1 MEHDPA
7 SLNTAQLIGE
17 RVSVIRKTR
26 SMSQED
32 LADAMQRIGIPFPRV
47 VIAKFESGRR
57 PFLKVDELLGLCIV
71 LGIAPVDLLV
81 PADLAD
87 GLYQLTPR
95 VTAAADNVR
104 EWVRGESLLYSG
116 LHVAET
122 PFVTPVGG
130 RDIGMFVHWMPEERR
145 KQVMRR
151 WLEMEE
157 RDQWVTE
164 HEDELREQWMAERE
178 QEEDQS

>member
-1 MEHDPA
+1 MEHEPA

-26 SMSQED
+26 SMSQEA
-32 LADAMQRIGIPFPRV
+32 LADAMQELGIPFPRV
-47 VIAKFESGRR
+47 VIAKLESGRR
-57 PFLKVDELLGLCIV
+57 SFLKTDELLGLCIV

-81 PADLAD
+81 PADMTD
-87 GLYQLTPR
+87 ETYRVTPR
-95 VTAAADNVR
+95 VTAGADNVR

-145 KQVMRR
+145 KRVMRR
-151 WLEMEE
+151 WLDMEAQ
-157 RDQWVTE
+157 DQWVIE
-164 HEDELREQWMAERE
+164 HEDELREQWIAERE
-178 QEEDQS
+178 QKGDQS

>member
-1 MEHDPA
+1 MEHEPA

-26 SMSQED
+26 SMSQEA
-32 LADAMQRIGIPFPRV
+32 LADAMQELGVPFPRV
-47 VIAKFESGRR
+47 VIAKLESGRR
-57 PFLKVDELLGLCIV
+57 SFVKTDELLGLCIV

-81 PADLAD
+81 PDD
-87 GLYQLTPR
+87 MNDELYQVTPL
-95 VTAAADNVR
+95 VTASADNVR

-116 LHVAET
+116 LHVTGT

-130 RDIGMFVHWMPEERR
+130 RDITTFTHWMPEQRR

-157 RDQWVTE
+157 RDQWVME

-178 QEEDQS
+178 KKETES